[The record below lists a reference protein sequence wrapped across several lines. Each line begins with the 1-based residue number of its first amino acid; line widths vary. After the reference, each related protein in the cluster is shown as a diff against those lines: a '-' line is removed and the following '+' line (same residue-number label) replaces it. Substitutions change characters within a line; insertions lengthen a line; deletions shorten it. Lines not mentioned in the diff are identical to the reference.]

1 MGTRALPPTLRHR
14 GFGLL
19 LAGRGSGE
27 LGSAMLP
34 VAVVG
39 LVLAG
44 HGPLLLGLVLGAR
57 CGMPAWLLLTGY
69 AVTGTGFMLLG
80 VYWHTALQR
89 AIPQDL
95 LSVVISVDEVGS
107 FALEPAGYA
116 LAGALAQTVGPR
128 PVLVGAAV
136 AGLVTTLV
144 PLAVPGVSRL
154 ADPDR
159 PAAAL

>member
-1 MGTRALPPTLRHR
+1 MGARALPPTLRHR

-19 LAGRGSGE
+19 LAGRGASE

-44 HGPLLLGLVLGAR
+44 
-57 CGMPAWLLLTGY
+57 
-69 AVTGTGFMLLG
+69 
-80 VYWHTALQR
+80 
-89 AIPQDL
+89 
-95 LSVVISVDEVGS
+95 
-107 FALEPAGYA
+107 A
-116 LAGALAQTVGPR
+116 LAETVGPR

-159 PAAAL
+159 PASAL